1 MAQQNWVDSHVGA
14 GLLHGGASQCPPPQ
28 YDVSPVHVTPQP
40 PQFKGSLSAL
50 MQAPL
55 QHFVNWLHAGEQSA
69 PPELEPELEPLD
81 PPEPEPLDPP
91 EPRDPPE
98 PPLVE
103 PELPPELDP
112 LLEEP
117 PLLLLP
123 PSFPPL
129 PSTEASELPLR
140 TSVAPPQCAK
150 RVMTASIPVIPN
162 K

>member
-1 MAQQNWVDSHVGA
+1 
-14 GLLHGGASQCPPPQ
+14 
-28 YDVSPVHVTPQP
+28 
-40 PQFKGSLSAL
+40 
-50 MQAPL
+50 MQAPS
-55 QHFVNWLHAGEQSA
+55 QHFVNWSQAGEQSA

-81 PPEPEPLDPP
+81 PPEVEPLDPP
-91 EPRDPPE
+91 E
-98 PPLVE
+98 VE

-112 LLEEP
+112 LLEE

-150 RVMTASIPVIPN
+150 TVTTASMPVIPN